1 MYSSRKYYGKGRY
14 YRGWSKYRKTSGT
27 VARAAASG
35 AAAKRAD
42 KQENLNITVQGYFNF
57 NYGVTNPPLSNVI
70 CFHPYVGGVDP
81 NTGTVQDA
89 TLPVHGGAVNDRTFR
104 LKCAQ
109 YDEVRLDQMKVQ
121 INPIVSNSSTTT
133 PQMTISTIWDRKAG
147 PRECGI
153 NAEIPGAIM
162 GRLPTAQEV
171 TSNEGAMKTMTNMN
185 STRGLYRR
193 IIARNMQEKSF
204 FWDSTLAYNTEV
216 GEHPLEGINLDAWE
230 KKDGAFCPALYVVSE
245 LNQTSVFGQSF
256 TCSYR
261 VEYNFTFRNPKSE
274 MTEFIINENPTQVNR
289 GGAQRSAEAAP
300 AAAAAAA
307 AIEDRGHSFI
317 SGWLAQYR
325 HEKAAA
331 NALIAGTR
339 SIEPTKTVPET
350 KKTDEPMDVED
361 DPGTA

>member
-1 MYSSRKYYGKGRY
+1 MYGGYKRY
-14 YRGWSKYRKTSGT
+14 YKKTYGRPYKYRRTSGT

-57 NYGVTNPPLSNVI
+57 AYGVTNPPLSNVI

-147 PRECGI
+147 PKECGI
-153 NAEIPGAIM
+153 TAAIPGAIM

-204 FWDSTLAYNTEV
+204 FWDSTLAYNDEV
-216 GEHPLEGINLDAWE
+216 GEHPLANINLDAWE

-245 LNQTSVFGQSF
+245 LNQTSVFGQNF

-274 MTEFIINENPTQVNR
+274 MTEFIVNENPTLVNR
-289 GGAQRSAEAAP
+289 GAQRGTE
-300 AAAAAAA
+300 AAAAA
-307 AIEDRGHSFI
+307 EDRGHSYI
-317 SGWLAQYR
+317 SEWLARYR

-339 SIEPTKTVPET
+339 SIPDTAVLTMPTKSTETEEDEKMDET
-350 KKTDEPMDVED
+350 K
-361 DPGTA
+361 

>member
-1 MYSSRKYYGKGRY
+1 MKRMYSRKYYGKGRY

-70 CFHPYVGGVDP
+70 VFHPYAGGVDP

-89 TLPVHGGAVNDRTFR
+89 TLPIHGGAVNDRSFR

-109 YDEVRLDQMKVQ
+109 YDEVRLDQMKVF
-121 INPIVSNSSTTT
+121 INPTVSNSSTTT
-133 PQMTISTIWDRKAG
+133 PQMTVSTIWDRKAG
-147 PRECGI
+147 PKECGI
-153 NAEIPGAIM
+153 TADIPSAVM
-162 GRLPTAQEV
+162 GRIPTAQEV
-171 TSNEGAMKTMTNMN
+171 TSNEGAMKTLTNMN

-204 FWDSTLAYNTEV
+204 FWDSTLAYNTEI
-216 GEHPLEGINLDAWE
+216 GEHPLSNINLDAWE

-274 MTEFIINENPTQVNR
+274 MTDFIVNENPSQVNR
-289 GGAQRSAEAAP
+289 GGAMRGAETSVVDIRGRSY
-300 AAAAAAA
+300 
-307 AIEDRGHSFI
+307 I
-317 SGWLAQYR
+317 SEWLAQYR

-339 SIEPTKTVPET
+339 SIEPVKAVEET